1 MKTAEEATQDITEV
15 TWQQYEDRQDA
26 IQAFDP
32 TSPLTLFWRGPC
44 ILVVATH
51 PAILI
56 SAKTTDEG
64 NNSFRSCS
72 KNTNPDHSARVLPI
86 DSQSRHSPSKVIADI
101 QQWQINGLTVSS
113 LTGGSW
119 ARQWGKKG
127 VAQTLLA
134 QSGRTAIFFIQ
145 TGESKSLDA

>member
-64 NNSFRSCS
+64 NPSGHYAKQCHTRSLFALRSF
-72 KNTNPDHSARVLPI
+72 
-86 DSQSRHSPSKVIADI
+86 
-101 QQWQINGLTVSS
+101 GLLRLSECVVN
-113 LTGGSW
+113 LC
-119 ARQWGKKG
+119 
-127 VAQTLLA
+127 
-134 QSGRTAIFFIQ
+134 
-145 TGESKSLDA
+145 E